1 MIDGWHWAAAAT
13 VAVLLT
19 VFVLLWYDNLR
30 ERPLWTTA
38 QATKRALLGA
48 IVIPVG
54 FVLALL
60 LPLWFGGA
68 LAVVLLIVI
77 GAMAMVG

>member
-19 VFVLLWYDNLR
+19 ILVLLWYDNLR
-30 ERPLWTTA
+30 ERPGWTTA
-38 QATKRALLGA
+38 QATRRALVGA

-54 FVLALL
+54 FVFALL
-60 LPLWFGGA
+60 LPLWAGGG
-68 LAVVLLIVI
+68 LAVILLIVI
-77 GAMAMVG
+77 GAMALVD